1 MAIECLV
8 GMHLGKVQIWAGQ
21 GMGADMININ
31 EAKQAFHLQ
40 YTNMDNKI
48 NIDSNG
54 IYDQCLFFHI
64 CIKSK
69 KQSSF
74 VCIYFLVCSHYLVSI
89 VRLDRTVWDPWLVT
103 SEQSVKVNTSKMYIS
118 VKYRTWSRD
127 GL

>member
-48 NIDSNG
+48 NIDSSAVM
-54 IYDQCLFFHI
+54 IYTINAYFFI
-64 CIKSK
+64 
-69 KQSSF
+69 F
-74 VCIYFLVCSHYLVSI
+74 A
-89 VRLDRTVWDPWLVT
+89 
-103 SEQSVKVNTSKMYIS
+103 
-118 VKYRTWSRD
+118 
-127 GL
+127 

>member
-48 NIDSNG
+48 NIDSSAV
-54 IYDQCLFFHI
+54 IVYTISAYFFHFL
-64 CIKSK
+64 IKRKAVLCVFISL
-69 KQSSF
+69 F
-74 VCIYFLVCSHYLVSI
+74 VLII
-89 VRLDRTVWDPWLVT
+89 
-103 SEQSVKVNTSKMYIS
+103 
-118 VKYRTWSRD
+118 
-127 GL
+127 

>member
-40 YTNMDNKI
+40 YTNMDNEI
-48 NIDSNG
+48 NIDSDG
-54 IYDQCLFFHI
+54 IYIRSMPIFFILLNLH
-64 CIKSK
+64 K

-74 VCIYFLVCSHYLVSI
+74 V
-89 VRLDRTVWDPWLVT
+89 
-103 SEQSVKVNTSKMYIS
+103 
-118 VKYRTWSRD
+118 
-127 GL
+127 

>member
-8 GMHLGKVQIWAGQ
+8 GMHLGKVQIWAEQ

-40 YTNMDNKI
+40 YTNMDNEI
-48 NIDSNG
+48 NIDSDG
-54 IYDQCLFFHI
+54 IYIRSMPIFFILFLH
-64 CIKSK
+64 K

-74 VCIYFLVCSHYLVSI
+74 VCIHFLVCSHYLVSI
-89 VRLDRTVWDPWLVT
+89 VRLDSADPWLVT

-118 VKYRTWSRD
+118 VKYRT
-127 GL
+127 